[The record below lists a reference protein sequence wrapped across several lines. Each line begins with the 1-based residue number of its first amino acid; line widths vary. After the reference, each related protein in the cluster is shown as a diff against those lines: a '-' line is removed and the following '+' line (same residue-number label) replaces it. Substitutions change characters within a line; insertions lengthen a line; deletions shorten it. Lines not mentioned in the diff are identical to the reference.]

1 VIRERVVARRR
12 RRADDVL
19 VVVVGVVGCSFWGCF
34 C

>member
-1 VIRERVVARRR
+1 MIRERVVARRR